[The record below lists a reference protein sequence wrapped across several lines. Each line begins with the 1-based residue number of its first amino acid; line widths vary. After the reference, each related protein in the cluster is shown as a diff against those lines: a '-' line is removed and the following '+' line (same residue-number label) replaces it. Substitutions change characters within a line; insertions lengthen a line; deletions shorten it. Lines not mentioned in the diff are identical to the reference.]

1 MKISR
6 VVNVSIDIAG
16 QMFCDFQAQ
25 EITSKSGSVFMEI
38 DDEKKIVKNGLAIAL
53 YPEPEPYITFKVC
66 GLYFSMKCYEG
77 RIDVFL
83 GEYEVSLFNRQGK
96 VVISNVE
103 D

>member
-1 MKISR
+1 MEINR
-6 VVNVSIDIAG
+6 IINVSIDIAG

-53 YPEPEPYITFKVC
+53 YTKPDPYITFKAG
-66 GLYFSMKCYEG
+66 GLYFSMKCIEG
-77 RIDVFL
+77 RVDVFL

-96 VVISNVE
+96 IVISNAE
-103 D
+103 S